1 MMTEV
6 WVIRR
11 ASNRLTWAAEVYE
24 SRSRTSKSLE
34 SCQRDRAQWWQKSSF
49 SSSNFVC
56 CIQCLCMWSVFLL
69 WSTFVLDIYS
79 RKFFVEVC
87 LMNSFNRE
95 YWSALQEINILQ
107 RSALVLNVYSKFST
121 GVYDDCVDDLLQRFR
136 PPLADHT
143 VEHDTSVL
151 VVTENRNH
159 GSLETGMK
167 VVNCDARG
175 DVVR

>member
-1 MMTEV
+1 MQEV
-6 WVIRR
+6 NV
-11 ASNRLTWAAEVYE
+11 
-24 SRSRTSKSLE
+24 
-34 SCQRDRAQWWQKSSF
+34 
-49 SSSNFVC
+49 
-56 CIQCLCMWSVFLL
+56 
-69 WSTFVLDIYS
+69 
-79 RKFFVEVC
+79 
-87 LMNSFNRE
+87 
-95 YWSALQEINILQ
+95 LQ

-121 GVYDDCVDDLLQRFR
+121 GVYDDCVDDLLQQLR